1 MLKTYNEFLNER
13 VAPGKLTV
21 GLKVGAKGAGVP
33 VRILKQLIRFKKR
46 RKDITAMVQQAET
59 REEKA
64 KLKKELI
71 VMSNKEFKL
80 KKKAQLAKKKAKAD
94 KK

>member
-1 MLKTYNEFLNER
+1 VLKKYNEFLNER
-13 VAPGKLTV
+13 VAPNKATV
-21 GLKVGAKGAGVP
+21 KYMIAKKFAGVP
-33 VRILKQLIRFKKR
+33 VKIAKQLIRHKE
-46 RKDITAMVQQAET
+46 RKEDIAAMIKTAET

-64 KLKKELI
+64 RLKRKLLLMSKE
-71 VMSNKEFKL
+71 EFEL